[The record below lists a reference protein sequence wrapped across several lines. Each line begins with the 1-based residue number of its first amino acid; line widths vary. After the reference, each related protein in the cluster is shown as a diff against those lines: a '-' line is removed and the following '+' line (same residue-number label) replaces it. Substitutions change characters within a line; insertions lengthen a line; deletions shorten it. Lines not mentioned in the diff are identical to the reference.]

1 MTRARKALISLDDTP
16 YYHCI
21 SRCVRRAFLCG
32 EDRFSGNSYEHR
44 RKWVV
49 ERLKILSSIFAI
61 DIAAYTVL
69 SNHYHVV
76 LRVDRQ
82 RANDWSALEVI
93 ERWQQ
98 LFSGPELIQRYR
110 DNPQDFSVSEREV
123 VDAIVA
129 LWRERLTDISWFM
142 RCLNEHLARKA
153 NREDRCKGRFWEGRF
168 KSQALL
174 DDTALLACM
183 AYVDLNPIRAGIAA
197 TPEQSDFTSLQERL
211 GIAPEPITTP
221 KDRGVEPGPASD
233 EAAPSPLLPF
243 AENLTEKTP
252 DLALPFRFADYLE
265 LVDWTGRAILENK
278 RGSIPGNAPPILQR
292 LGIDSAQWLKASAS
306 LEQQFGYAVG
316 PEEKLLK
323 LCERLK
329 QKWLQGVV
337 ACRQLYLPTKSPT

>member
-1 MTRARKALISLDDTP
+1 MTRARKTLISLDDTP

-32 EDRFSGNSYEHR
+32 EDHFSGNSYEHR
-44 RKWVV
+44 RRWVV
-49 ERLKILSSIFAI
+49 ERLTVLSSIFAI
-61 DIAAYTVL
+61 DIAAYAVL

-82 RANDWSALEVI
+82 RATDWSAPEVI

-98 LFSGPELIQRYR
+98 LFSGTERVQRYR
-110 DNPQDFSVSEREV
+110 DNPRNFSVSEREAV
-123 VDAIVA
+123 NGMVA

-197 TPEQSDFTSLQERL
+197 TPEQSNFTSLQERL
-211 GIAPEPITTP
+211 GIAPEATTP
-221 KDRGVEPGPASD
+221 KDRGVEPDRASND
-233 EAAPSPLLPF
+233 AASSPLLPF
-243 AENLTEKTP
+243 AENLTEKTS
-252 DLALPFRFADYLE
+252 DLALPFSFADYLE
-265 LVDWTGRAILENK
+265 LVDWTGRAIRENK
-278 RGSIPGNAPPILQR
+278 RGSIPDNAPPILQR
-292 LGIDSAQWLKASAS
+292 LRIDSTQWLKASAS
-306 LEQQFGYAVG
+306 LEQHFGCAVG

-337 ACRQLYLPTKSPT
+337 ACRQLYQPIKSPT